1 MLNKLLTAFRGKATE
16 TGQAVVDSQ
25 ALRILDQEIRDS
37 EAQLGKSKTELTR
50 LMGQRQLN
58 ANKASTLESKIS
70 QLEQSAA
77 AALDKGEEEL
87 AVEVA
92 NRIVALQDDLDAERA
107 IVTEYDASIESLRG
121 AIRGTEN
128 QLRQFKQQ
136 VSVVKAT
143 ESAQKAQSA
152 VAARHSG
159 QNSAMHSAMESL
171 DRIKERQQLDSAQ
184 MKAADQMAAEESGSS
199 LEARLKDA
207 GIGATNRKADDV
219 LARLKAKSNKD
230 SAPE

>member
-1 MLNKLLTAFRGKATE
+1 MLSKIMTALRGKANE

-37 EAQLGKSKTELTR
+37 ENHLSQSKTELTR

-58 ANKASTLESKIS
+58 SNKADTLESKIAE
-70 QLEQSAA
+70 LEKSAE
-77 AALDKGEEEL
+77 AALDKGEEAL

-92 NRIVALQDDLDAERA
+92 ERMVALQDDLEAERA
-107 IVTEYDASIESLRG
+107 IVSEYDASIEKLRS
-121 AIRGTEN
+121 AIRGTDN
-128 QLRQFKQQ
+128 QLRQLKQQ

-159 QNSAMHSAMESL
+159 QNSAMGSAMESL
-171 DRIKERQQLDSAQ
+171 ERIKERQQLNSAQ
-184 MKAADQMAAEESGSS
+184 MQAADDMAAEESGSS
-199 LEARLKDA
+199 LEARLKAA
-207 GIGATNRKADDV
+207 GVGGQNRKADDV
-219 LARLKAKSNKD
+219 LARLKAKKNT
-230 SAPE
+230 AQE

>member
-1 MLNKLLTAFRGKATE
+1 MLSKIMTALRGKANE

-37 EAQLGKSKTELTR
+37 ETHLSQSKTELTR

-58 ANKASTLESKIS
+58 SNKADTLESKIAE
-70 QLEQSAA
+70 LEKSAE
-77 AALDKGEEEL
+77 AALDKGEEAL

-92 NRIVALQDDLDAERA
+92 ERMVALQDDLEAERA
-107 IVTEYDASIESLRG
+107 IISEYDASIEKLRG
-121 AIRGTEN
+121 AIRGTDN
-128 QLRQFKQQ
+128 QLRQLKQQ

-159 QNSAMHSAMESL
+159 QNSAMSSAMESL
-171 DRIKERQQLDSAQ
+171 ERIKERQQLNSAQ
-184 MKAADQMAAEESGSS
+184 MQAADDMAAEESGSS
-199 LEARLKDA
+199 LEARLKAA
-207 GIGATNRKADDV
+207 GVGGQNRKADDV
-219 LARLKAKSNKD
+219 LARLKAKKN
-230 SAPE
+230 ATQG

>member
-1 MLNKLLTAFRGKATE
+1 MLSKIMTALRGKANE
-16 TGQAVVDSQ
+16 TGQTVVDSQ

-37 EAQLGKSKTELTR
+37 ENHLSQSKTELTR

-58 ANKASTLESKIS
+58 SNKADTLESKVAE
-70 QLEQSAA
+70 LEKSAE

-92 NRIVALQDDLDAERA
+92 ERMVALQDDLEAERA
-107 IVTEYDASIESLRG
+107 IVSEYDASIEKLRG
-121 AIRGTEN
+121 AIRGTDN
-128 QLRQFKQQ
+128 QLRQLKQQ

-159 QNSAMHSAMESL
+159 QNSAMSSAMESL
-171 DRIKERQQLDSAQ
+171 ERIKERQQLNSAQ
-184 MKAADQMAAEESGSS
+184 MSAADEMAAEESGSS
-199 LEARLKDA
+199 LEARLKAA
-207 GIGATNRKADDV
+207 GIGGTQRKADNV
-219 LARLKAKSNKD
+219 LARLKAKKST
-230 SAPE
+230 AQE

>member
-1 MLNKLLTAFRGKATE
+1 MLSKIMTALRGKANE

-37 EAQLGKSKTELTR
+37 ENHLKQSKTELAR

-58 ANKASTLESKIS
+58 SNKADTLESKIAE
-70 QLEQSAA
+70 LEQSAE
-77 AALDKGEEEL
+77 AALDKGEEAL

-92 NRIVALQDDLDAERA
+92 ERMVSMQDELDAERS
-107 IVTEYDASIESLRG
+107 IVSEYDASIESLRG
-121 AIRGTEN
+121 AIRNTDN
-128 QLRQFKQQ
+128 QLRQLKQQ

-159 QNSAMHSAMESL
+159 QNSAMGSAMESL
-171 DRIKERQQLDSAQ
+171 DRIRERQQLNSAQ
-184 MKAADQMAAEESGSS
+184 MQAADQMAAEESGSS
-199 LEARLKDA
+199 LDSRLKAA
-207 GIGATNRKADDV
+207 GIGANERKAEDV
-219 LARLKAKSNKD
+219 LARLKAKKNTPQ
-230 SAPE
+230 A

>member
-1 MLNKLLTAFRGKATE
+1 MLSKIMTALRGKANE

-37 EAQLGKSKTELTR
+37 EHHLKQSKTELAR

-58 ANKASTLESKIS
+58 SNKADTLEGKIS
-70 QLEQSAA
+70 ELEKSAE
-77 AALDKGEEEL
+77 AALDKGEEAL

-92 NRIVALQDDLDAERA
+92 ERMVAMQDELDAERN
-107 IVTEYDASIESLRG
+107 IVSEYDASIENLRG
-121 AIRGTEN
+121 AIRNTEN
-128 QLRQFKQQ
+128 QLRQLKQQ

-159 QNSAMHSAMESL
+159 QNSAMGSAMESL
-171 DRIKERQQLDSAQ
+171 ERIRERQQLNSAQ
-184 MKAADQMAAEESGSS
+184 MQAAEQMAAEESGSS
-199 LEARLKDA
+199 LDSRLKAA
-207 GIGATNRKADDV
+207 GIGANERKAEDV
-219 LARLKAKSNKD
+219 LARLKAKKNTPQ
-230 SAPE
+230 A

>member
-1 MLNKLLTAFRGKATE
+1 MLSKIMTALRGKANE

-37 EAQLGKSKTELTR
+37 EHHLKESKTELAR

-58 ANKASTLESKIS
+58 SNKAETLENKITE
-70 QLEQSAA
+70 LEQSAE
-77 AALDKGEEEL
+77 AALEKGEEEL

-92 NRIVALQDDLDAERA
+92 ERMVSMQDDLEAERS
-107 IVTEYDASIESLRG
+107 IVSEYDTSIESLRG
-121 AIRGTEN
+121 AIRNTEN
-128 QLRQFKQQ
+128 QLRQLKQQ

-159 QNSAMHSAMESL
+159 QNSAMGSAMESL
-171 DRIKERQQLDSAQ
+171 ERIRERQQLNSAQ
-184 MKAADQMAAEESGSS
+184 MQAAEQMDAEESGSS
-199 LEARLKDA
+199 LDARLKAA
-207 GIGATNRKADDV
+207 GIGASERKAEDV
-219 LARLKAKSNKD
+219 LARLKAKKNTPQ
-230 SAPE
+230 A